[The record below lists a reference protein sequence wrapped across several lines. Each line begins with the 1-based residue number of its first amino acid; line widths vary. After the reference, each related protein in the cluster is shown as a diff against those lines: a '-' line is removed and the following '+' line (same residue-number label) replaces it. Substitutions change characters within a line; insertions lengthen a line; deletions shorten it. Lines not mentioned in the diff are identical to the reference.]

1 MLFPTK
7 RYKFASLNRITNYKL
22 NTMTKKLLTLLA
34 FVSLTL
40 VGCNNSTETT
50 VANADTKET
59 AASTSTTEAIV
70 APSQTNIVYINS
82 DSLVR
87 GYTLFID
94 LKKKF
99 DEKAA
104 KIQTELETKSR
115 SFERKAADFQ
125 NKVQKGLVTR
135 AQAAELEQSLT
146 TEQQTVIQYRD
157 KALAE
162 LQEEEQVMFNN
173 INNDVDEYLK
183 LFNAEK
189 KYDLILSTSAMSNT
203 VVVGNPALD
212 ITTVVL
218 EGLNKAYAA
227 KQTAK

>member
-1 MLFPTK
+1 
-7 RYKFASLNRITNYKL
+7 
-22 NTMTKKLLTLLA
+22 MTKKLLTLLA
-34 FVSLTL
+34 FVSLMF
-40 VGCNNSTETT
+40 VGCNNAAKTT
-50 VANADTKET
+50 D
-59 AASTSTTEAIV
+59 AAVTTEATATGEATV

-99 DEKAA
+99 DEKAT
-104 KIQTELETKSR
+104 KVQSELETKSR
-115 SFERKAADFQ
+115 SLERKVGDFQ
-125 NKVQKGLVTR
+125 NKIQKGLITR
-135 AQAAELEQSLT
+135 AQAAELEQTLT
-146 TEQQTVIQYRD
+146 AEQQTVLQYRD

-173 INNDVDEYLK
+173 INNEVDEYLK
-183 LFNAEK
+183 VFNAEK
-189 KYDLILSTSAMSNT
+189 KYDLILSTSAMANT
-203 VVVGNPALD
+203 VVVGNPSLD

-227 KQTAK
+227 KNSAK